1 MNCRDDCAGLC
12 FLGKFPEGVSD
23 QWIRPTEENFLPK
36 QYYSLIAS
44 DNMADSKDNLKDF
57 EQSLQQLEKIVSK
70 MESGELGLE
79 QSLDQFEQGIKL
91 AKNCQDTLANA
102 ELRVE
107 QLIEKNGLQQT
118 IPFEDVDED

>member
-1 MNCRDDCAGLC
+1 M
-12 FLGKFPEGVSD
+12 
-23 QWIRPTEENFLPK
+23 
-36 QYYSLIAS
+36 YYNRVDPIAS
-44 DNMADSKDNLKDF
+44 NDMTENKDKLKDF
-57 EQSLQQLEKIVSK
+57 EKSLQHLEKIVSN

-79 QSLDQFEQGIKL
+79 ESLEQFEKGINL

-118 IPFEDVDED
+118 VPFEDLDED

>member
-1 MNCRDDCAGLC
+1 
-12 FLGKFPEGVSD
+12 
-23 QWIRPTEENFLPK
+23 
-36 QYYSLIAS
+36 
-44 DNMADSKDNLKDF
+44 MAEDKDKLKDF
-57 EQSLQQLEKIVSK
+57 EKSLQQLEKIVSN

-79 QSLDQFEQGIKL
+79 ESLTQFEKGIKL

-118 IPFEDVDED
+118 IPFEDLDEN

>member
-1 MNCRDDCAGLC
+1 M
-12 FLGKFPEGVSD
+12 
-23 QWIRPTEENFLPK
+23 PK
-36 QYYSLIAS
+36 P
-44 DNMADSKDNLKDF
+44 DEKLKDF
-57 EQSLQQLEKIVSK
+57 EKSLTQLEKIVGR

-79 QSLDQFEQGIKL
+79 ESLDQFEKGIEL

-118 IPFEDVDED
+118 IAFEDLDED

>member
-1 MNCRDDCAGLC
+1 MA
-12 FLGKFPEGVSD
+12 
-23 QWIRPTEENFLPK
+23 EN
-36 QYYSLIAS
+36 
-44 DNMADSKDNLKDF
+44 KDKLKDF
-57 EQSLQQLEKIVSK
+57 EKSLQHLEKIVGN

-79 QSLDQFEQGIKL
+79 ESLEQFEKGINL

-118 IPFEDVDED
+118 VPFEDLDED

>member
-1 MNCRDDCAGLC
+1 MHYNC
-12 FLGKFPEGVSD
+12 V
-23 QWIRPTEENFLPK
+23 NPK
-36 QYYSLIAS
+36 AS
-44 DNMADSKDNLKDF
+44 NEMAESKDKLKDF
-57 EQSLQQLEKIVSK
+57 EKSLQHLEKIVSN

-79 QSLDQFEQGIKL
+79 ESLEQFEKGIKL

-118 IPFEDVDED
+118 AAFEDLDED

>member
-1 MNCRDDCAGLC
+1 MHYNCVNPKASN
-12 FLGKFPEGVSD
+12 EM
-23 QWIRPTEENFLPK
+23 TEN
-36 QYYSLIAS
+36 
-44 DNMADSKDNLKDF
+44 KDKLKDF
-57 EQSLQQLEKIVSK
+57 EKSLQHLEKIVSN

-79 QSLDQFEQGIKL
+79 ESLEQFEKGIKL

-118 IPFEDVDED
+118 AAFEDLDED

>member
-1 MNCRDDCAGLC
+1 M
-12 FLGKFPEGVSD
+12 
-23 QWIRPTEENFLPK
+23 
-36 QYYSLIAS
+36 S
-44 DNMADSKDNLKDF
+44 DNPDKLKDF
-57 EQSLQQLEKIVSK
+57 EKSLQHLEKIVAN

-79 QSLDQFEQGIKL
+79 ESLNQFEQGIKL

-118 IPFEDVDED
+118 AAFEDIDED